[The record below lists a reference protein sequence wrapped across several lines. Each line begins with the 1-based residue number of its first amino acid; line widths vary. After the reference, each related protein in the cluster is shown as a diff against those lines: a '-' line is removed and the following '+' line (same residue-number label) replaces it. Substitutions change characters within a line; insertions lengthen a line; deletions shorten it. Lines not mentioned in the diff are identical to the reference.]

1 MCCSQNPSDQLVV
14 RNPRNPCAAPRFDDG
29 KGLQGISC
37 IECGARVSA
46 ADAARL
52 LKAEEIL
59 EARKNTCFLRLQ
71 PPKQGDFS
79 GGFQVVKFPGLF
91 QAELRKLDASLE
103 ERRSIQKVLQIAQ
116 KAQNHHVFY
125 DVLCGTT
132 MPNNEIPCVMPRR

>member
-59 EARKNTCFLRLQ
+59 EARKNPCFLRLQ
-71 PPKQGDFS
+71 PPKHGDFS
-79 GGFQVVKFPGLF
+79 GGLSGGEISWLLPGR
-91 QAELRKLDASLE
+91 AEEVGCQSRGTKEHTEGAS
-103 ERRSIQKVLQIAQ
+103 
-116 KAQNHHVFY
+116 
-125 DVLCGTT
+125 DC
-132 MPNNEIPCVMPRR
+132 